1 MKKKPE
7 TGQWF
12 FEPNEEDEELAR
24 DIRYIYTLLADGGY
38 FKTRWGKRQYEPH
51 IIADAITVVACKPLA
66 DLQYEPLF
74 QNLLRKLE
82 QDVKVNEVISHIN
95 AELSSL
101 SYADR
106 DSIWGALTDF
116 LEDLISGKVKIVP
129 STDPTNA

>member
-1 MKKKPE
+1 MKRKPE

-12 FEPNEEDEELAR
+12 FEPNEEDEELAQ
-24 DIRYIYTLLADGGY
+24 DIRYIYTLLADGILQNTLGQ
-38 FKTRWGKRQYEPH
+38 KTYEPH
-51 IIADAITVVACKPLA
+51 IISDAITVVACKPLA
-66 DLQYEPLF
+66 DLQCEPLF
-74 QNLLRKLE
+74 QKLLRKLE